1 MNEWMNEFGL
11 LYLLSES
18 VKWNLDHLFNFDA
31 AYTYVWEI
39 SHSDFMQFWP
49 IYNPFASVVQVQSCD
64 MCSLLAATA
73 CRNTSVIMGA
83 NVRWA

>member
-31 AYTYVWEI
+31 AYTYV
-39 SHSDFMQFWP
+39 
-49 IYNPFASVVQVQSCD
+49 
-64 MCSLLAATA
+64 
-73 CRNTSVIMGA
+73 
-83 NVRWA
+83 